1 MLTTSD
7 KTQKKVTR
15 IQHKQNCQ
23 QTAKPYNTQQN
34 ITTMQVKGISITKP
48 DNTAKHN
55 NYGSV

>member
-1 MLTTSD
+1 M
-7 KTQKKVTR
+7 
-15 IQHKQNCQ
+15 QHKQNCQ

-34 ITTMQVKGISITKP
+34 KTTMQVKGISITKP

>member
-1 MLTTSD
+1 MSTTSD
-7 KTQKKVTR
+7 KTQQKLSR
-15 IQHKQNCQ
+15 IQHKQNQ
-23 QTAKPYNTQQN
+23 IQTAKPYNTQQN